1 MSFDLFLVSA
11 IFGVYCCDLVCVCV
25 CVCVFVCFLFCF
37 GWERKAKKRRRL
49 RRLSIGCLVAAR
61 GESRRVH
68 SQKIS
73 SIMIIIFIYFICSS
87 SYCICC
93 QHSKKTVDISLLRA
107 RVHTGVGVCPVLHAL
122 YVHIPTEELL
132 DEPLANF
139 QNFYFR
145 RTP

>member
-73 SIMIIIFIYFICSS
+73 SIMIIFFIFFICSS
-87 SYCICC
+87 SYCLYVNTALKKPWKFLYYAHECIPGSVCAQCC
-93 QHSKKTVDISLLRA
+93 V
-107 RVHTGVGVCPVLHAL
+107 P